1 MHIEAQHVRS
11 GHQIRARVRGA
22 HFHCALVYVRSG
34 DDPTPVIA
42 EGRWPGRIRETA
54 PGDAAE
60 AIPPRRNRYSRQT
73 GLRARRQA
81 AVPPPGP
88 Q

>member
-1 MHIEAQHVRS
+1 MSLQHKTERTTVRTLMKMP
-11 GHQIRARVRGA
+11 GA
-22 HFHCALVYVRSG
+22 LA
-34 DDPTPVIA
+34 
-42 EGRWPGRIRETA
+42 GRLELGRIRETA